1 MSQMTEAGVSLAT
14 DLAGKRILF
23 VAPRFF
29 SYERDI
35 IAALEKRG
43 ALVDWLPDR
52 PFDTPLMTAVTKVQ
66 PRAILPAAY
75 RLYRK
80 KLAAFNREAYDI
92 VLVLNGQTMPH
103 KLLSELR
110 AELPRARFVLYMW
123 DSLENRGSV
132 VNNLSL
138 FDDCL
143 SFDPRAV
150 SRFGMRL
157 RPLFFSPGFEMPP
170 EQGFDYDISFIGT
183 AHTDRAHIVS
193 KIDAD
198 LPAGTQRYWYLFLQA
213 RWVFHAYRLSN
224 PAYKGARVE
233 DFRFTPLP
241 RATVQDVFRTSST
254 ILDIEH
260 PQQTGLTMR
269 TFETMGAQKKLVTTN
284 ADVRN
289 YPFFHAQNIHV
300 IDRKAPK
307 VPVAFL
313 EAPYQPI
320 SDLLYHQHSIDG
332 WLEEV
337 LNLRPMRAT
346 ATN

>member
-1 MSQMTEAGVSLAT
+1 MNGQTETSKPAIAPTT

-35 IAALEKRG
+35 IAALERRG
-43 ALVDWLPDR
+43 AVVDWLPDR
-52 PFDTPLMTAVTKVQ
+52 PFDTPLMTAVTQVQ
-66 PRAILPAAY
+66 PRVILPAAY

-80 KLAAFNREAYDI
+80 KLAAFNSDGYDI
-92 VLVLNGQTMPH
+92 VFVLNGQTLPK
-103 KLLSELR
+103 KLLVELR
-110 AELPRARFVLYMW
+110 AELPQARFVLYMW

-132 VNNLSL
+132 TNNLSL

-150 SRFGMRL
+150 DRFGMRL

-170 EQGFDYDISFIGT
+170 ETEFEFDISFIGT
-183 AHTDRAHIVS
+183 AHTDRAHIVGQV
-193 KIDAD
+193 DAN
-198 LPAGTQRYWYLFLQA
+198 LPKTTRRYWYLFLQA
-213 RWVFHAYRLSN
+213 RWVFYAYRFSN
-224 PAYKGARVE
+224 KAYKSAKIE
-233 DFRFTPLP
+233 NFEFAPLP
-241 RATVQDVFRTSST
+241 RATVQNIFKRSAV

-284 ADVRN
+284 QDVRN
-289 YPFFHAQNIHV
+289 YAFFDPQNIHV
-300 IDRKAPK
+300 IDRASPQ
-307 VPVAFL
+307 VPADFID
-313 EAPYQPI
+313 APYRPI
-320 SDLLYHQHSIDG
+320 SDALYHQHSIDG

-337 LNLRPMRAT
+337 LQIKI
-346 ATN
+346 